1 MNSLTAPGATLRRR
15 LTFPLLTALALLAPA
30 AHAQAPMSAGLYWA
44 ATLHGWVA
52 AMLALMALYLLS
64 PVDLVPDWVPLL
76 GWLDDIALVGLV
88 LPVLLRLLPPEV
100 LRQARRRAG
109 LDSRRAEQTRE
120 RQHPERVPL
129 PFR

>member
-1 MNSLTAPGATLRRR
+1 MLLRLGTR
-15 LTFPLLTALALLAPA
+15 LRA
-30 AHAQAPMSAGLYWA
+30 AGLH
-44 ATLHGWVA
+44 LLVGWHA
-52 AMLALMALYLLS
+52 WRNPALGWPGKLMLALMALYLLS

-109 LDSRRAEQTRE
+109 LD
-120 RQHPERVPL
+120 
-129 PFR
+129 